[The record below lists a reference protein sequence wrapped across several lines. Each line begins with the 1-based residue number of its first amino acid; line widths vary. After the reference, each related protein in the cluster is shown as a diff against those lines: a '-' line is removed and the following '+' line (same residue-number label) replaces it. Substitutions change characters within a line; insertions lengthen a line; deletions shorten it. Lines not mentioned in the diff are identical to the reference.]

1 MVCTRAQLAALAAV
15 VVLMPQAVLGVPV
28 WGQCGGVGYGGS
40 TVCDSGSTCVY
51 FHEYWSQCQPGSG
64 NPNPGGG
71 ETTSAP
77 PQESTTDLPP
87 TTTAPPPTTTAV
99 PTTSAPPTTTTKPP
113 TGGNGLDGRFK
124 AKGRKYFGNIA
135 DSNLLSNGQNT
146 AILKS
151 DFGALTPENSA
162 KWDSI
167 EPSQGNFNFGGFDAV
182 VNFAQSNGKLVRGHT
197 FVWHSQLPGWV
208 SNIGSSSTLTN
219 VINNHIS
226 TIGKRYAGKIYAWDV
241 VNEIFNDNG
250 SYRSSVF
257 YNVLGT
263 NFVPIAFKA
272 ARAADSGA
280 KLYINDYNLDNM
292 GWAAPKVNAV
302 ANLVRS
308 QLAAGTPIDG
318 IGSQTHLSG
327 GDSSGVSS
335 ALTTLANSGVSEIAI
350 TELDIAGASSNDYS
364 AVVKACLGIT
374 KCIGITVWGV
384 SDKDSWRSSSS
395 PLLYDSGFRQKAAY
409 SAVLSA
415 LS

>member
-1 MVCTRAQLAALAAV
+1 MVSTRGQLAALAAV
-15 VVLMPQAVLGVPV
+15 VALMPHAVLGVAV
-28 WGQCGGVGYGGS
+28 WGQCGGIGYGGS
-40 TVCDSGSTCVY
+40 TSCDSGTGCVY
-51 FHEYWSQCQPGSG
+51 VNDYYSQCQPGAA
-64 NPNPGGG
+64 NPGGG
-71 ETTSAP
+71 A
-77 PQESTTDLPP
+77 
-87 TTTAPPPTTTAV
+87 TTTA
-99 PTTSAPPTTTTKPP
+99 APPTTTSPP
-113 TGGNGLDGRFK
+113 TGGGGGGSGLDGRFK
-124 AKGRKYFGNIA
+124 GKGKKYFGNIA
-135 DSNLLSNGQNT
+135 DSNLLSNGQNV

-151 DFGALTPENSA
+151 DFGAITPENSA

-182 VNFAQSNGKLVRGHT
+182 VNFAQTNGKLVRGHT

-219 VINNHIS
+219 VINNHIN

-241 VNEIFNDNG
+241 LNEIFNDNG

-327 GDSSGVSS
+327 GDSSGVAA
-335 ALTTLANSGVSEIAI
+335 ALTTLANSGVSEIAL

-364 AVVKACLGIT
+364 TVVKACLAQS

-409 SAVLSA
+409 SAALSA
-415 LS
+415 MS